1 MNTTR
6 SLLTLVFAAS
16 AALSASAQ
24 VQDKIIWKDDRAATE
39 CTVVSINYTQ
49 IKYRLGSGG
58 EQEDDARLVKDIVFD
73 TDTPT
78 IPYEFT
84 NGLNNLRKG
93 ASKEAIEQFEKAI
106 AMIKKSNSPNHPIRD
121 FCRKHIME
129 AHRADGNAMGL
140 IAAARE
146 LRTEKPDSFFLRE
159 SFVMQYEAAKATR
172 KKDLQEETI
181 KDMDKVVR
189 SDSKYQKLGR
199 EVELLRADMLE
210 LNKDHRSAL
219 ETYKRLGGEKDL
231 WQEVSLGMLRCQS
244 ELKLT
249 SDLRTKVESLM
260 TELRDKRDSAPRV
273 WLGALVARGDVAKAD
288 GKLKEALLDYTK
300 AALDP
305 GQAEHSPEH
314 EAALAKAAKALA
326 ETGKQFGEKDKPN
339 KTLYIDRAKEMRD
352 ELKRSF
358 PNTPFETEVN
368 AAISDAQRGQ

>member
-1 MNTTR
+1 MNTNR
-6 SLLTLVFAAS
+6 ILLALVFVAS

-24 VQDKIIWKDDRAATE
+24 DKITWKDDRAVTD

-58 EQEDDARLVKDIVFD
+58 EQEDDARLVKDITFD

-78 IPYEFT
+78 IPYEFN
-84 NGLNNLRKG
+84 NGLSNLRKG
-93 ASKEAIEQFEKAI
+93 AAKEAIEQFEKAI
-106 AMIKKSNSPNHPIRD
+106 AMIKKSNSPNHPVRD

-146 LRTEKPDSFFLRE
+146 LRKEKPDSFFLRE

-181 KDMDKVVR
+181 KEMDAIVR
-189 SDSKYQKLGR
+189 SDSKFQKLNR

-210 LNKDHRSAL
+210 LNKDYRSAL

-231 WQEVSLGMLRCQS
+231 WQEVSLGMLRCLW
-244 ELKLT
+244 ELKQIP
-249 SDLRTKVESLM
+249 DLKAKVESLM
-260 TELRDKRDSAPRV
+260 STELREKRDSAPRV
-273 WLGALVARGDVAKAD
+273 WLGTIIARGDVAKAE

-305 GQAEHSPEH
+305 GQAEHTPEH

-339 KTLYIDRAKEMRD
+339 KTIYIDRAKEMRD

-358 PNTPFETEVN
+358 PNSGFEAEVN
-368 AAISDAQRGQ
+368 AAITDAQRGQ